1 MPKSKDVETIP
12 LWDGK
17 KQSVSDMHWLPG
29 SLNEFGSP
37 CQEMF
42 AAMAIILFPS
52 LSRLLGISPC
62 M

>member
-1 MPKSKDVETIP
+1 MPKSKDDEKIP

-17 KQSVSDMHWLPG
+17 KHSVSD

-42 AAMAIILFPS
+42 AAMAIIVFPS
-52 LSRLLGISPC
+52 LSRLLGISHVC
-62 M
+62 RSRH